1 MPKLTKKLIDA
12 TPTPPL
18 GSKPLI
24 LNDSDLK
31 GLSIRIM
38 PTGQRSFML
47 YYRTGSHKERRPKLG
62 DYPTLTPEKARDIAR
77 DMLAE
82 VRRGGDPSLQRQD
95 ERKAATLAEFSTRFM
110 SEHTDAK
117 RKRRTADEYQRLLDK
132 HILPALGRQ
141 RVADIDRASVTKLHH
156 KLRATP
162 YQANRVLAVLSKM
175 FNLAERWGIRPD
187 GTNPCRHVEK
197 YAERKVE
204 RFLSDAELRVLGE
217 TLTAMEDERTAPS
230 TAIAAVRLLV
240 FTGCRLNEIVTLQ
253 WEHVDLANG
262 CLRLPDSKTGAKL
275 VHLNA
280 PARDVLAKL
289 PRQPGNPHVIAGFT
303 EGGHLQSME
312 NIWQRI
318 RMRAT
323 VMLWEAVPESAP
335 GKLVVTLKARLGRL
349 PTYAEVVAEA
359 RAVEI
364 KIPVGL
370 TDVRLH
376 DLRHSFAS
384 VGAAAG
390 MALPII
396 GKLLGHTQPA
406 TTHRYAHLSADPIR
420 RANDLIGQRLAE
432 AMAAQERQNV
442 VDVEFPAVNVN
453 R

>member
-12 TPTPPL
+12 TPTPPP

-110 SEHTDAK
+110 SEHIDAK
-117 RKRRTADEYQRLLDK
+117 RKRRTAEEYQRLLDK
-132 HILPALGRQ
+132 HILPFLGKQ
-141 RVADIDRASVTKLHH
+141 RVADIDRAAVTKLHH

-162 YQANRVLAVLSKM
+162 YQANRVLAVLSKI
-175 FNLAERWGIRPD
+175 FNLAERWGVRPD
-187 GTNPCRHVEK
+187 GSNPCRHVEK

-204 RFLSDAELRVLGE
+204 RFLSDVELRVLGE
-217 TLTAMEDERTAPS
+217 TLTAIGDERTAPS

-253 WEHVDLANG
+253 WDHVDLANG

-280 PARDVLAKL
+280 PARDVLMNL
-289 PRQPGNPHVIAGFT
+289 PRVPDNPYVIAGSG
-303 EGGHLQSME
+303 EGKYLQGME
-312 NIWQRI
+312 KIWQRV
-318 RMRAT
+318 RNQAT
-323 VMLWEAVPESAP
+323 VILWAAAPESAP
-335 GKLVVTLKARLGRL
+335 GKLVMDLRERLKRL
-349 PTYAEVVAEA
+349 PTYTEIIAEA
-359 RAVEI
+359 GKMGLKLPA
-364 KIPVGL
+364 GL

-396 GKLLGHTQPA
+396 GKLLGHTQAA
-406 TTHRYAHLSADPIR
+406 TTHRYAHLSADPLR
-420 RANDLIGQRLAE
+420 HANDAIGQRIADVMFGKLKN
-432 AMAAQERQNV
+432 NV
-442 VDVEFPAVNVN
+442 SVIKGG
-453 R
+453 